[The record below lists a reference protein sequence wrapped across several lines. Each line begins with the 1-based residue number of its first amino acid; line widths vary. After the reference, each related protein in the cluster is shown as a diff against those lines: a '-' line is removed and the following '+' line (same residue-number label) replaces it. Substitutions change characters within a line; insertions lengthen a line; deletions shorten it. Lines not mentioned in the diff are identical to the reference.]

1 MNPGRDLLC
10 PSAEFIEFGSDL
22 GEFCEQE
29 LTLFLAQPAGPPRG
43 IAAQTRRGEPHH
55 LVFRTHT
62 TAHANHGVVLSKPF
76 PCPGTDVALN
86 LSCTRPCEQPIPTDT
101 LRSMAEL
108 NGVPVTPDELKALA
122 LVNYGHFT
130 SMRMENQRIRGFS
143 HHLERLVRDCRVL
156 FGHELDRQQV
166 REYVRQAT
174 AGRDGAFV
182 VRVTIYDPNLE
193 LGHPGAQAEPKVLVT
208 TRPAGTWPMSP
219 LRVQSVP
226 YVRDLPEQKHVGLF
240 GALWHRRNAQ
250 LDGFDDCVF
259 TDPELYLSEG
269 ATWNIGFFDGQQV
282 IWPNAEVLP
291 GVTMRLL
298 HQVHDATSLGPVNLS
313 DLPRMEAAF
322 ATNTAFGVRAIT
334 AINEV
339 EFPDAHPIFET
350 LRKEYEEIPAEAV

>member
-1 MNPGRDLLC
+1 
-10 PSAEFIEFGSDL
+10 
-22 GEFCEQE
+22 
-29 LTLFLAQPAGPPRG
+29 
-43 IAAQTRRGEPHH
+43 
-55 LVFRTHT
+55 
-62 TAHANHGVVLSKPF
+62 
-76 PCPGTDVALN
+76 
-86 LSCTRPCEQPIPTDT
+86 
-101 LRSMAEL
+101 MAEL

-130 SMRMENQRIRGFS
+130 SMRMEDQRIRGFS

-156 FGHELDRQQV
+156 FGHELDRHQV

-182 VRVTIYDPNLE
+182 VRVTIYDPDLE

-208 TRPAGTWPMSP
+208 TRPSGAWPMAP
-219 LRVQSVP
+219 IRVQSVP
-226 YVRDLPEQKHVGLF
+226 YTRELPEQKHVGLF

-259 TDPELYLSEG
+259 TDADLYISEG
-269 ATWNIGFFDGQQV
+269 ATWNIGFFDGQHV
-282 IWPNAEVLP
+282 IWPNAEVLQ

-298 HQVHDATSLGPVNLS
+298 HQVHELTSLGPVNLS

-322 ATNTAFGVRAIT
+322 ATNTAVGVRAIT

-339 EFPDAHPIFET
+339 EFPDVHPVLET